1 MMIVLEILIIIIY
14 NNRFREILNNSERKY
29 GIRDS
34 KCVVEKLK
42 TNNITKIRTSKQ
54 EINGSIIHKHI
65 KKFRRF
71 TFKQFPRYKNPIKKQ
86 CKK

>member
-1 MMIVLEILIIIIY
+1 MMIVSEILIIIIY

-34 KCVVEKLK
+34 KCIVEKLK

-65 KKFRRF
+65 KKFRRS
-71 TFKQFPRYKNPIKKQ
+71 TFKQFPRYKNPHQ
-86 CKK
+86 EAM